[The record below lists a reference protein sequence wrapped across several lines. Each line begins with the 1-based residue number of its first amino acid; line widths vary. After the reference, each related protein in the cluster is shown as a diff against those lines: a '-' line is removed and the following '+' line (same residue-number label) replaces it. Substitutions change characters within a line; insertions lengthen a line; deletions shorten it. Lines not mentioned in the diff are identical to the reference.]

1 VGIVDPGAN
10 GDGWDMAADGP
21 LRVAV
26 LLSGSGRTLENF
38 IRLAEAG
45 ELDIEIPVVI
55 SSRANVRGVEIARAA
70 GIETHV
76 VTRREAPDPA
86 SLSARV
92 RALLAPHQVD
102 LIALA
107 GFLRQLEVLD
117 EWRGKI
123 LNIHPSLL
131 PLFGGKGMYGHHV
144 HQAVLDSGMKVSGCS
159 VHIVTEEY
167 DSGPLV
173 AQRCVPV
180 LPGDTPETLGA
191 RVFEAECELYPEALR
206 LFAAGRVR
214 LVDGRVEILEP

>member
-1 VGIVDPGAN
+1 
-10 GDGWDMAADGP
+10 MAADGP